1 MREGTS
7 VRNLFAA
14 NWFCLRRQ
22 KAFWAAALFLAL
34 YGMFEAVGLSRQG
47 TGELSDGL
55 FAGVT
60 FLGVVLAVFCSF
72 CLGSEYQEGTLRN
85 KVAAGYRRSR
95 IYLAYLTSGLA
106 GGLMIWC
113 AYLLGY
119 LAAGIPLMG
128 TQGVRWTEAA
138 GGMLGILLLLLV
150 YVALYTCLGSLC
162 HSKAAGTAAAIL
174 LAFAMLFGGLFL
186 YARLD
191 EPPVYPDQYTQV
203 EGQTVL
209 VPGEENPYYL
219 RGTERKVYE
228 ILYDLLPDGQ
238 GMQLLGEAPDS
249 PQRMGGQAG
258 YALLLAG
265 GATALGLGC
274 FRKKDLR

>member
-1 MREGTS
+1 M
-7 VRNLFAA
+7 RNLFAA

-34 YGMFEAVGLSRQG
+34 YGVFEAVGLFRQG
-47 TGELSDGL
+47 TEDLSDGL

-60 FLGVVLAVFCSF
+60 FLGVALAVFCSF

-85 KVAAGYRRSR
+85 KVTAGYRRGQV
-95 IYLAYLTSGLA
+95 YLAYLTAGLA

-128 TQGVRWTEAA
+128 TQGFRWSEAA
-138 GGMLGILLLLLV
+138 GGMLSILFLLLA
-150 YVALYTCLGSLC
+150 YVAVYTCLGSLC

-174 LAFAMLFGGLFL
+174 LAIAMLFGSLFL

-191 EPPVYPDQYTQV
+191 EPPVYPDTYTQAN
-203 EGQTVL
+203 GQMVL
-209 VPGEENPYYL
+209 EPGEENPYYL
-219 RGTERKVYE
+219 QGTERKVYE
-228 ILYDLLPDGQ
+228 VLYDLLPDGQ
-238 GMQLLGEAPDS
+238 GMQLLSGAMDS
-249 PQRMGGQAG
+249 PQKVGEQVG

-265 GATALGLGC
+265 AATVLGLGC

>member
-22 KAFWAAALFLAL
+22 KAFWTAALFLAL
-34 YGMFEAVGLSRQG
+34 YGVFEAVGLSRQG

-138 GGMLGILLLLLV
+138 GGMLGILLLV

-191 EPPVYPDQYTQV
+191 EPPVYSDQYTQV

-238 GMQLLGEAPDS
+238 GMQLLGEAPDN
-249 PQRMGGQAG
+249 PQRIGGQAG

>member
-1 MREGTS
+1 M
-7 VRNLFAA
+7 RNLFAA

-34 YGMFEAVGLSRQG
+34 YGVFEAVGLFRQG
-47 TGELSDGL
+47 TGELPDGL

-60 FLGVVLAVFCSF
+60 FLGVALAVFCSF

-85 KVAAGYRRSR
+85 KVAAGYRRGQ
-95 IYLAYLTSGLA
+95 IYLAYLAAGLV
-106 GGLMIWC
+106 GGLGIWC
-113 AYLLGY
+113 AYLLAY
-119 LAAGIPLMG
+119 LAVGIPLMG
-128 TQGVRWTEAA
+128 TQGFRWAEAA
-138 GGMLGILLLLLV
+138 EGMLGILLLLLV

-162 HSKAAGTAAAIL
+162 QSKAAGTAAAIL
-174 LAFAMLFGGLFL
+174 LAFAMLFGSLFL

-191 EPPVYPDQYTQV
+191 EPPVYPDTYTQV
-203 EGQTVL
+203 DGQVVL

-228 ILYDLLPDGQ
+228 VLYNLLPDGQ
-238 GMQLLGEAPDS
+238 GMQLLDGALDS
-249 PQRMGGQAG
+249 PQQMGIQAG

-265 GATALGLGC
+265 AATALGARG
-274 FRKKDLR
+274 FEKKELR

>member
-34 YGMFEAVGLSRQG
+34 YGVFEAV
-47 TGELSDGL
+47 
-55 FAGVT
+55 
-60 FLGVVLAVFCSF
+60 
-72 CLGSEYQEGTLRN
+72 
-85 KVAAGYRRSR
+85 
-95 IYLAYLTSGLA
+95 
-106 GGLMIWC
+106 
-113 AYLLGY
+113 
-119 LAAGIPLMG
+119 
-128 TQGVRWTEAA
+128 
-138 GGMLGILLLLLV
+138 
-150 YVALYTCLGSLC
+150 
-162 HSKAAGTAAAIL
+162 
-174 LAFAMLFGGLFL
+174 GLFL

-191 EPPVYPDQYTQV
+191 EPPVYSDQYTQV

-238 GMQLLGEAPDS
+238 GMQLLGEAPDN
-249 PQRMGGQAG
+249 PQRIGGQAG

>member
-191 EPPVYPDQYTQV
+191 EPPVYSDQYTQV

-238 GMQLLGEAPDS
+238 GMQLLDEATDS